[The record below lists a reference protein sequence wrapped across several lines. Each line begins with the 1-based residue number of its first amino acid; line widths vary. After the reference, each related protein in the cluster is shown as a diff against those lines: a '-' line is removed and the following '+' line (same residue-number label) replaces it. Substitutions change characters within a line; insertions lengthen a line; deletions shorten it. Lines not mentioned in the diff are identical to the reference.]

1 MITATQLPNK
11 YSSYSLSRLT
21 NLFSC
26 TELSADVH
34 QLLIQGKV
42 PRKEYTF
49 WLSLS
54 GAVMN
59 ITKLHMINKHTNI
72 CVSWVSCTVLAF
84 PLRLQWWLMIT
95 YCEKF
100 CIQNKQTLQ
109 FTLLN
114 FSPSLCGINDFKLW
128 KPAFML
134 CILRRSLLLA
144 ISRLIFFSCSMWVL
158 PGMDCDLQ

>member
-1 MITATQLPNK
+1 MHRTISWCPSATDSGQSAK
-11 YSSYSLSRLT
+11 KGIHILT
-21 NLFSC
+21 FTIRCS
-26 TELSADVH
+26 D
-34 QLLIQGKV
+34 
-42 PRKEYTF
+42 EYYKIAHDKQT
-49 WLSLS
+49 
-54 GAVMN
+54 
-59 ITKLHMINKHTNI
+59 HNI
-72 CVSWVSCTVLAF
+72 CVSWVSCTILAF